1 MTDNNVEKQE
11 APNAEDFEGA
21 FKPEEYLEE
30 YFGMGLNDEDY
41 FQAKFLTSAVA
52 QLPRGFVAHEFGGG
66 PALYS
71 VAALAARAGEI
82 HFSDVV
88 HAAVEEVQHW
98 VDGKANTFDWKPYIR
113 ITLEAEGIE
122 PTDAAVLEREA
133 QMRRLLTRLMIC
145 DAQHPQPLEDA
156 SLIYDLVAANHCT
169 DVAATTVPEWLQVMR
184 NVSTLVKPGGWMIV
198 MVTAG
203 SRVYTVGEHRFRC
216 ADLTPENMYEGF
228 AQAGFDTK
236 TLRIETHHVEIPREY
251 NRIIA
256 AMGQK
261 LV

>member
-1 MTDNNVEKQE
+1 MMDNGVEKQE

-21 FKPEEYLEE
+21 FMPREYLEE

-41 FQAKFLTSAVA
+41 FQAKFLASAVA
-52 QLPRGFVAHEFGGG
+52 QLPAGFTVHEFGGG

-71 VAALAARAGEI
+71 VAALAARAGDI

-98 VDGKANTFDWKPYIR
+98 IDGGEDTFDWKPYIR
-113 ITLEAEGIE
+113 ITLEAEGKE
-122 PTDAAVLEREA
+122 ATAAAVLEREA
-133 QMRRLLTRLMIC
+133 QMRRLMTRLMVC
-145 DAQHPQPLEDA
+145 DAQLAQPLEDA
-156 SLIYDLVAANHCT
+156 SLVYDLVAANHCT
-169 DVAATTVPEWLQVMR
+169 DVAATTVPEWFQVMR

-198 MVTAG
+198 MVTTG

-216 ADLTPENMYEGF
+216 ADLTPENMHDGF
-228 AQAGFDTK
+228 VQAGFNPE
-236 TLRIETHHVEIPREY
+236 TLRIETHQVEIPREY

-256 AMGQK
+256 AIGQK
-261 LV
+261 LA